1 VHACWL
7 LAAIAFATPLYYVTI
22 RGNGIWFFA
31 QVVGTLALTAAVHE
45 ALRKRLLT
53 AGIALGIAFL
63 SRQLIILLAPF
74 VFALALDAGER
85 LISFRRDYVRRA
97 AAFALPVA
105 IAIAIYL
112 VYNAVRFG
120 NPLETGYAYISAM
133 GAGNQ
138 PNFVTYRIREIGL
151 FSTQF
156 ALFNA
161 FYLFLQG
168 FHVEFAGRYLTELGK
183 LDPSGTSIL
192 AASPFLLLAFFAP
205 MRRAIVLGLIAA
217 AVMAALM
224 LLYHSNGYSQY
235 NTQRYTLDWL
245 PVLFLALALG
255 PVREHAGA
263 FRVLTL
269 YGMLLNIAAMGVLA
283 LTAGR

>member
-1 VHACWL
+1 
-7 LAAIAFATPLYYVTI
+7 
-22 RGNGIWFFA
+22 
-31 QVVGTLALTAAVHE
+31 
-45 ALRKRLLT
+45 
-53 AGIALGIAFL
+53 
-63 SRQLIILLAPF
+63 
-74 VFALALDAGER
+74 LALDAGER